1 MLCNITMT
9 QRSSQLIYHTPV
21 PDRILA
27 EEAVVRMP
35 GNQVEEVGSLPVAV
49 VGDRRYRLEEDILD
63 PDLAGTVDVRQQS
76 EEASMNWDMEG

>member
-1 MLCNITMT
+1 
-9 QRSSQLIYHTPV
+9 
-21 PDRILA
+21 
-27 EEAVVRMP
+27 MP